1 MCLYGIEELE
11 YSLDEEMFNFVYEMC
26 ICIIISIFFSGE
38 CVFGVILFENIFDRE
53 IEGMFFVY
61 FLW

>member
-1 MCLYGIEELE
+1 MCFYGIEEFE

-38 CVFGVILFENIFDRE
+38 CVLGVILFENIFDRE
-53 IEGMFFVY
+53 IEGMFIVY